1 MLLLVVITGTLL
13 SWATLCKRG
22 CPGISFSLNVNCMRE
37 RRNRMTTV
45 APAPEKKKSSL
56 RPTRGQARFA
66 FTVLLTVNILNY
78 ADRYVLSSVL
88 PAIKREFG
96 MTDFQSGLLISS
108 FLFIYAIA
116 TLPLGVWADRGIRKN
131 IVAACVGIWSVATA
145 LAGFAQNLVQLFSMR
160 SILGIGEAGYAP
172 ASLSLLGDFFA
183 RSKRG
188 RILSYW
194 SVGTL
199 IGAAIGVSFG
209 GLIADAFGW
218 RYAFFFVGIPG
229 LICAFLAWRIL
240 EPRRGTFDTEEES
253 TDEPPAEVV
262 HGGIGKD
269 FWGTVQK
276 LRYIPTYWVLV
287 GALVFSFFTI
297 GGTSFWI
304 PSYLVNTFG
313 LKVGQAG
320 VISGAVLVSSGLLG
334 TVVGGWL
341 ADFAQRR
348 RQEGRLLVATLGFLL
363 GGPLVL
369 IALFIHTLP
378 MFIAVFIFAAISL
391 NFCTGPLNAVI
402 QDVIA
407 PEMRATALGLSLLL
421 AHLLGDAAA
430 PSVIGAIANNVSLG
444 TALTL
449 TAPTFLFLAG
459 LVCLLGL
466 RTVARDMRAMEKHLQ
481 KKLS

>member
-1 MLLLVVITGTLL
+1 M
-13 SWATLCKRG
+13 ATSSKTA
-22 CPGISFSLNVNCMRE
+22 SKENVPRQPS
-37 RRNRMTTV
+37 V
-45 APAPEKKKSSL
+45 
-56 RPTRGQARFA
+56 GQARFA
-66 FTVLLTVNILNY
+66 FSVLFLINILNY
-78 ADRYVLSSVL
+78 ADRYVL
-88 PAIKREFG
+88 PAILPKIADPKQG
-96 MTDFQSGLLISS
+96 LGLTSFQQGLLGSS
-108 FLFIYAIA
+108 FLVVYGIA

-131 IVAACVGIWSVATA
+131 IVALCVSIWSVATV
-145 LAGFAQNLVQLFSMR
+145 LAGFTRNFAQIFSVR
-160 SILGIGEAGYAP
+160 AVLGIGEAGYAP
-172 ASLSLLGDFFA
+172 ASLSLLGDYFA
-183 RSKRG
+183 KAKRG

-194 SVGTL
+194 SSGTL
-199 IGAAIGVSFG
+199 IGAAIGFTFG
-209 GLIADAFGW
+209 GLIANSFGW

-229 LICAFLAWRIL
+229 LICAFLAWRL
-240 EPRRGTFDTEEES
+240 FEPRRGAFDNEQES
-253 TDEPPAEVV
+253 SDELPAEAV

-276 LRYIPTYWVLV
+276 LRFIPTYWVLV

-297 GGTSFWI
+297 GGTSFWL
-304 PSYLVNTFG
+304 PSYFVDTFH
-313 LKVGQAG
+313 LNVGQAG
-320 VISGAVLVSSGLLG
+320 VISGAVLVSSGLVG

-348 RQEGRLLVATLGFLL
+348 RPEGRLFVATLGFLI

-369 IALFIHTLP
+369 IALFIHVLP
-378 MFIAVFIFAAISL
+378 LFITVFVFAAISL

-407 PEMRATALGLSLLL
+407 PEIRATALGLSLLL

-430 PSVIGAIANNVSLG
+430 PSVIGAIANSVSLG
-444 TALTL
+444 TALTI

-466 RTVARDMRAMEKHLQ
+466 RTVARDMRAMEKHLT

>member
-1 MLLLVVITGTLL
+1 M
-13 SWATLCKRG
+13 SSSKRAA
-22 CPGISFSLNVNCMRE
+22 SK
-37 RRNRMTTV
+37 
-45 APAPEKKKSSL
+45 EKGSHLPSA
-56 RPTRGQARFA
+56 GQARFA
-66 FTVLLTVNILNY
+66 FSILFIINILNY
-78 ADRYVLSSVL
+78 ADRYVL
-88 PAIKREFG
+88 PAILPKIADPKLGLGLTSFE
-96 MTDFQSGLLISS
+96 QGLLGSS
-108 FLFIYAIA
+108 FLLVYGIA
-116 TLPLGVWADRGIRKN
+116 ALPLGVWADRGVRKN
-131 IVAACVGIWSVATA
+131 IISLCVGIWSVATV
-145 LAGFAQNLVQLFSMR
+145 LAGFTRNFIQIFSVR
-160 SILGIGEAGYAP
+160 AVLGIGEAGYAP

-183 RSKRG
+183 KAKRG

-194 SVGTL
+194 SAGTL
-199 IGAAIGVSFG
+199 IGVALGSAFG

-218 RYAFFFVGIPG
+218 RYAFFFVGVPG

-240 EPRRGTFDTEEES
+240 EPRRGTFDNEEES
-253 TDEPPAEVV
+253 TDEIPAEVV

-276 LRYIPTYWVLV
+276 LRSIPTYWVLV

-297 GGTSFWI
+297 GGTSYWL
-304 PSYLVNTFG
+304 PSYLFRAFG
-313 LKVGQAG
+313 LSVGQAG
-320 VISGAVLVSSGLLG
+320 VISGAVLVSSGLVG

-348 RQEGRLLVATLGFLL
+348 RQEGRLFIATLGFLI

-378 MFIAVFIFAAISL
+378 LFIAVFVIAAISL

-407 PEMRATALGLSLLL
+407 PEMRATALGLALLL

-430 PSVIGAIANNVSLG
+430 PSVIGAIATSLSLG

-466 RTVARDMRAMEKHLQ
+466 RTVARDMRNLQKHLQ
-481 KKLS
+481 QKLP